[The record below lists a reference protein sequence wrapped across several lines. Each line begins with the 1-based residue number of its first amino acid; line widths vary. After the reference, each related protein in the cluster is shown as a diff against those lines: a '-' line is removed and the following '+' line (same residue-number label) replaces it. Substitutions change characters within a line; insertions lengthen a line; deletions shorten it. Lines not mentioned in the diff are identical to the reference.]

1 MATQQHTA
9 AGVGDRPRRSEV
21 PRPLRPHPLI
31 SVVNRLV
38 LAQAGACAAIGI
50 AFSRRNMPWLVL
62 MILIAIAL
70 LGLSAIVR
78 SGSHT
83 TWLAAICVE
92 SALTAVGLFRF
103 GYISYMGGT
112 LLAIVTLGTLLHP
125 AVARAF
131 ASAPGWQVAPG
142 DHPAFADASGD
153 AR

>member
-1 MATQQHTA
+1 MATQQHTVPGA
-9 AGVGDRPRRSEV
+9 AGRP
-21 PRPLRPHPLI
+21 PRPPGTRQPRPHPLI
-31 SVVNRLV
+31 GVVNRLV
-38 LAQAGACAAIGI
+38 LAQAGASAAIGI

-70 LGLSAIVR
+70 LGLAAIVR
-78 SGSHT
+78 SGSHA

-103 GYISYMGGT
+103 GSVSYMGGT

-131 ASAPGWQVAPG
+131 AGAPGWQVAAR
-142 DHPAFADASGD
+142 DHPALAEASGD